1 MAERG
6 LSNHNRG
13 ALAHHSTK
21 RSSKYKEY
29 QPKFTPVI
37 PLPSSECFQLDY
49 ILNNVLAKESEQVNS
64 DLLQVALNF
73 QNDLRK
79 EIKYKLLI
87 EQKFNSRTLKLPKLP
102 VA

>member
-1 MAERG
+1 MF
-6 LSNHNRG
+6 
-13 ALAHHSTK
+13 
-21 RSSKYKEY
+21 
-29 QPKFTPVI
+29 P
-37 PLPSSECFQLDY
+37 LDY

-87 EQKFNSRTLKLPKLP
+87 EQRIQFKNIEIAKTASSLNKTILERKKNYIN
-102 VA
+102 A